1 MILLLSTSEFRRRN
15 DIFSRIFTSENRRAR
30 RYLAGD
36 LILHVLQEDTLLL
49 GNEVDLDSIEITNVR
64 VREIQLGGITASVQP
79 LREKRHFRQIAQNG
93 YG

>member
-1 MILLLSTSEFRRRN
+1 MIELRHN
-15 DIFSRIFTSENRRAR
+15 VDIFHERKRRVQ

-36 LILHVLQEDTLLL
+36 LIFHVFQEDTFLL
-49 GNEVDLDSIEITNVR
+49 GNEVDLDTIEITNVR
-64 VREIQLGGITASVQP
+64 VREIQLGWIAASVQP